1 MLNNKLIGLV
11 SGLSLFFIILLI
23 PVPDNVRPDAMHVL
37 AVALLMATWWITEAI
52 PIPATALLPIF
63 LFPMLGVMNGSEV
76 TQPYAHH
83 LIYLFL
89 GGFLIAVT
97 IEKWNLHRRIALYT
111 IRFVGITPNRIILG
125 FMIASAGLSMWISN
139 TAATMMMLTIGIAV
153 LKQVIDE
160 IHSDPDIQV
169 DTSPEHFH
177 FGIALMLGIAYAAS
191 IGGIATLIGTPPN
204 AILAGLIETQFGQS
218 ISFLNWMMF
227 ALPLSIIM
235 LIITWYYITHIAYPS
250 EIDHLPGGKETIQR
264 ELTELGP
271 MSTEEKSVLF
281 IFCSVAILWM
291 VRGLVDTEQF
301 KTVKDSTIAMGGAL
315 LLFIIPSNLKKHE
328 FLLDWQTAIK
338 IPWDILI
345 LFGGGF
351 ALAKG
356 FNDSGLTQTIA
367 DQLSILQ
374 GSNLFLIIAIVTILV
389 IFLTEI
395 TSNTATASMIL
406 PIIAALAVAMHIH
419 PYSLMIAVAL
429 AASFAFMLPVATPPN
444 AIVFSSR
451 YVTIQQMAKT
461 GIWVNLVG
469 AIIITLFIM
478 FFLPFVWDI
487 DIKTLPTD
495 MDIIDTV
502 NTEEITSKVKN

>member
-1 MLNNKLIGLV
+1 MLKNKFTGLGT
-11 SGLSLFFIILLI
+11 GLLLFIIVLLI
-23 PVPDNVRPDAMHVL
+23 PTPDNIRPEAMHVL

-63 LFPMLGVMNGSEV
+63 LFPALGVMNGGEV

-97 IEKWNLHRRIALYT
+97 IEKWHLHRRIALYT
-111 IRFVGITPNRIILG
+111 IQLVGVTPNRIILG

-160 IHSDPDIQV
+160 INSEPDIQINT
-169 DTSPEHFH
+169 DPEHFH

-204 AILAGLIETQFGQS
+204 AILAGIIETQFEQS
-218 ISFLNWMMF
+218 ISFLDWMMF
-227 ALPLSIIM
+227 ALPLSVIM
-235 LIITWYYITHIAYPS
+235 LIITWYYLTHIAYPS
-250 EIDHLPGGKETIQR
+250 EIDHLPGGKETIHRQ
-264 ELTELGP
+264 LTELGP
-271 MSTEEKSVLF
+271 MSTQEKTVLF
-281 IFCSVAILWM
+281 VFCSVAILWM
-291 VRGLVDTEQF
+291 VRGLLDADQF
-301 KTVKDSTIAMGGAL
+301 KTIKDSTIAMGGAL
-315 LLFIIPSNLKKHE
+315 LLFIIPSNFKKHE

-356 FNDSGLTQTIA
+356 FNDSGLTQAIA

-374 GSNLFLIIAIVTILV
+374 GSNLFLIIAIVTTIV
-389 IFLTEI
+389 IILTEI

-406 PIIAALAVAMHIH
+406 PIIAALAIAMHIH

-451 YVTIQQMAKT
+451 YVTIRQMAKT
-461 GIWVNLVG
+461 GIWINLVG
-469 AIIITLFIM
+469 AILITLFVM
-478 FFLPFVWDI
+478 FYLPLVWDI
-487 DIKTLPTD
+487 DIKSLPED
-495 MDIIDTV
+495 MAIIDTLIS
-502 NTEEITSKVKN
+502 EI

>member
-1 MLNNKLIGLV
+1 MLKNKFTGL
-11 SGLSLFFIILLI
+11 GTGILLFIIVLLLPI
-23 PVPDNVRPDAMHVL
+23 PDNVRPEAMHVL

-63 LFPMLGVMNGSEV
+63 LFPTLGVMNGSEV

-97 IEKWNLHRRIALYT
+97 IEKWHLHRRIALYT
-111 IRFVGITPNRIILG
+111 IQLVGVTPNRIILG

-160 IHSDPDIQV
+160 INSEPDIQINT
-169 DTSPEHFH
+169 DPEHFH

-191 IGGIATLIGTPPN
+191 IGGISTLIGTPPN
-204 AILAGLIETQFGQS
+204 AILAGIIESQFGQS

-235 LIITWYYITHIAYPS
+235 LIITWYYLTHIAYPS
-250 EIDHLPGGKETIQR
+250 EIDHLPGGEETIHR
-264 ELTELGP
+264 ELKELGP
-271 MSTEEKSVLF
+271 MSPQEKTVL
-281 IFCSVAILWM
+281 IVFCGVAILWM
-291 VRGLVDTEQF
+291 VRGLLDADQF
-301 KTVKDSTIAMGGAL
+301 KSIKDSTIAMGGAL
-315 LLFIIPSNLKKHE
+315 LLFIIPSNFKKHE

-356 FNDSGLTQTIA
+356 FNDSGLTQAIA

-374 GSNLFLIIAIVTILV
+374 GSNLFLIIAIITTIV
-389 IFLTEI
+389 IILTEI

-406 PIIAALAVAMHIH
+406 PIIAALAIAMHIH

-461 GIWVNLVG
+461 GIWINLVG
-469 AIIITLFIM
+469 AILITLFIM
-478 FFLPFVWDI
+478 FYLPLVWDI
-487 DIKTLPTD
+487 DINTLPED
-495 MDIIDTV
+495 MAIIETIIS
-502 NTEEITSKVKN
+502 EI

>member
-1 MLNNKLIGLV
+1 MLKNKFTGLG
-11 SGLSLFFIILLI
+11 SGLFLFFIILLI
-23 PVPDNVRPDAMHVL
+23 PVPENVKPEAMHVL
-37 AVALLMATWWITEAI
+37 AVAMLMATWWITEAI
-52 PIPATALLPIF
+52 PIPATALLPIL
-63 LFPMLGVMNGSEV
+63 LFPALGVMNGSEV

-97 IEKWNLHRRIALYT
+97 IEKWHLHRRIALYT
-111 IRFVGITPNRIILG
+111 IQLVGVTPNRIILG

-160 IHSDPDIQV
+160 IHSDPDIQINT
-169 DTSPEHFH
+169 DPEHFH

-204 AILAGLIETQFGQS
+204 AILAGIIETQFGQS
-218 ISFLNWMMF
+218 ISFLNWMIF

-235 LIITWYYITHIAYPS
+235 LILTWYYLTHIAYPS
-250 EIDHLPGGKETIQR
+250 EIDHLPGGEETIHR
-264 ELTELGP
+264 ELKELGP
-271 MSTEEKSVLF
+271 MSSQEKTVLF
-281 IFCSVAILWM
+281 VFCSVAILWM
-291 VRGLVDTEQF
+291 VRGLLDGEQF
-301 KTVKDSTIAMGGAL
+301 KTIKDSTIAMGGAL
-315 LLFIIPSNLKKHE
+315 LLFIIPSNFKKHE

-356 FNDSGLTQTIA
+356 FNDSGLTQAIA
-367 DQLSILQ
+367 DQLSVLQ
-374 GSNLFLIIAIVTILV
+374 GSNLFLIIAIVTTVV
-389 IFLTEI
+389 IILTEI

-406 PIIAALAVAMHIH
+406 PIIAALAIAMHIH

-451 YVTIQQMAKT
+451 YVTIRQMAKT

-469 AIIITLFIM
+469 AILITLFVM
-478 FFLPFVWDI
+478 FYLPLVWDI
-487 DIKTLPTD
+487 DIKTLPED
-495 MDIIDTV
+495 MAIIDTLIS
-502 NTEEITSKVKN
+502 EI

>member
-1 MLNNKLIGLV
+1 MLKNKFSSLGIGIT
-11 SGLSLFFIILLI
+11 LFLIILLI
-23 PVPDNVRPDAMHVL
+23 PTPDNIRPEAMHVL

-52 PIPATALLPIF
+52 PIPATALLPIL
-63 LFPMLGVMNGSEV
+63 LFPVLGVMNGSEV

-97 IEKWNLHRRIALYT
+97 IEKWHLHRRIALYT
-111 IRFVGITPNRIILG
+111 IQLVGVTPNRIILG

-160 IHSDPDIQV
+160 INSTPDIQINT
-169 DTSPEHFH
+169 DPEHFQ

-204 AILAGLIETQFGQS
+204 AILAGIIESQFGQS
-218 ISFLNWMMF
+218 ISFLSWMMF

-235 LIITWYYITHIAYPS
+235 LIITWYYLTHIAYPS
-250 EIDHLPGGKETIQR
+250 EIDHLPGGKETIHR
-264 ELTELGP
+264 ELLELGP
-271 MSTEEKSVLF
+271 MSPQEKTVLF
-281 IFCSVAILWM
+281 VFSSVAILWM
-291 VRGLVDTEQF
+291 VRGLLDADQF
-301 KTVKDSTIAMGGAL
+301 RTIKDSTIAMGGAL
-315 LLFIIPSNLKKHE
+315 LLFIIPSNFKKHE

-356 FNDSGLTQTIA
+356 FNDSGLTQAIA

-374 GSNLFLIIAIVTILV
+374 GSNLFLIIAIITTIV
-389 IFLTEI
+389 IILTEI

-406 PIIAALAVAMHIH
+406 PIIAALAIAMHIH

-451 YVTIQQMAKT
+451 YVTIRQMAKT
-461 GIWVNLVG
+461 GIWINLVG
-469 AIIITLFIM
+469 AILITLFIM
-478 FFLPFVWDI
+478 FYLPLIWDI
-487 DIKTLPTD
+487 DIKTLPAD
-495 MDIIDTV
+495 MNIIATLV
-502 NTEEITSKVKN
+502 N

>member
-1 MLNNKLIGLV
+1 MLNNKFTGL
-11 SGLSLFFIILLI
+11 GTGILLFIIILLL
-23 PVPDNVRPDAMHVL
+23 PVPDNVRPEAMHVL

-63 LFPMLGVMNGSEV
+63 LFPALGVMNGSEV

-111 IRFVGITPNRIILG
+111 IQLVGVTPDRIILG

-160 IHSDPDIQV
+160 IHSDPDIQINT
-169 DTSPEHFH
+169 DPEHFH
-177 FGIALMLGIAYAAS
+177 FGIALMLGIAYGAS
-191 IGGIATLIGTPPN
+191 IGGISTLIGTPPN
-204 AILAGLIETQFGQS
+204 AILAGIIESQFGQS
-218 ISFLNWMMF
+218 ISFLSWMMF

-235 LIITWYYITHIAYPS
+235 LIITWYYLTHIAYPS
-250 EIDHLPGGKETIQR
+250 EIDHLPGGKETIHR

-271 MSTEEKSVLF
+271 MSTQEKTVLF
-281 IFCSVAILWM
+281 VFCSVAILWM
-291 VRGLVDTEQF
+291 VRGLLDTDHF

-315 LLFIIPSNLKKHE
+315 LLFIIPSNFKKHE

-356 FNDSGLTQTIA
+356 FNDSGLTQAIA
-367 DQLSILQ
+367 DQLSVLQ
-374 GSNLFLIIAIVTILV
+374 GSNLFLIIAIVTTVV
-389 IFLTEI
+389 IILTEI

-451 YVTIQQMAKT
+451 YVTIRQMAKT
-461 GIWVNLVG
+461 GIWINLVG
-469 AIIITLFIM
+469 AILITLSIM
-478 FFLPFVWDI
+478 FYLPLVWDI
-487 DIKTLPTD
+487 DIKTLPED
-495 MDIIDTV
+495 MNIIETL
-502 NTEEITSKVKN
+502 VK